1 MTVSLEHQQQ
11 RLVALG
17 NVDELRRSK
26 RTVVVVDG
34 RELLVL
40 HVRRHFTVV
49 ENRCPHLGLP
59 LDDARI
65 VGRTLV
71 CSMHGYKYALA
82 DGAHIPGWR
91 CPSGGAGRLTLLA
104 TSIEGGVLYA
114 VLSAVEDAA
123 A

>member
-1 MTVSLEHQQQ
+1 MTVSLEQTHE

-17 NVDELRRSK
+17 DVAELQRAKRS
-26 RTVVVVDG
+26 VVVVDG

-40 HVRRHFTVV
+40 HVRRRFTVL

-59 LDDARI
+59 LDDARV

-71 CSMHGYKYALA
+71 CSTHGYKYGLA

-91 CPSGGAGRLTLLA
+91 CPSGGAGRLNLLA

-114 VLSAVEDAA
+114 VLSPVEAA